1 MLQDEIYYD
10 DLEGHDVEL
19 LNSLNRYQ
27 HFILYIFIHQLFL
40 HSFCK
45 IIQLEVNNIV
55 VLTDSV
61 ANDNES
67 LDYTSMTQFMTDLM
81 INDI

>member
-10 DLEGHDVEL
+10 DLEGHDA
-19 LNSLNRYQ
+19 LNRYQ

-61 ANDNES
+61 ANDNNS
-67 LDYTSMTQFMTDLM
+67 TFYDCR
-81 INDI
+81 